1 MLLAD
6 SGAPTATR
14 LGSLWVRSIP
24 YTLYARRGKR
34 FLEKVRSW
42 SMLLSSFEIDKSG
55 LSWTAATSFLTADA
69 DETEEVLA
77 TKP

>member
-1 MLLAD
+1 
-6 SGAPTATR
+6 
-14 LGSLWVRSIP
+14 
-24 YTLYARRGKR
+24 
-34 FLEKVRSW
+34 
-42 SMLLSSFEIDKSG
+42 MLLSSFEIDKSG